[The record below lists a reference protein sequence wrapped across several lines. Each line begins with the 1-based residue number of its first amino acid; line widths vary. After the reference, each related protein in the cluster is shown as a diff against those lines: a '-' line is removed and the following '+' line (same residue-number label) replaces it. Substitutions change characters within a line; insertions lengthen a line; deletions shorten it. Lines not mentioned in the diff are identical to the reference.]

1 METNDDDMVM
11 MPNGRG
17 KVRNPKECGNCGA
30 TEDLKKCTK
39 CMSAAYCSRG
49 KSSIMLNNKKSFFHT
64 AQQSHPLYPFDYTT

>member
-49 KSSIMLNNKKSFFHT
+49 KSCNHVE
-64 AQQSHPLYPFDYTT
+64 